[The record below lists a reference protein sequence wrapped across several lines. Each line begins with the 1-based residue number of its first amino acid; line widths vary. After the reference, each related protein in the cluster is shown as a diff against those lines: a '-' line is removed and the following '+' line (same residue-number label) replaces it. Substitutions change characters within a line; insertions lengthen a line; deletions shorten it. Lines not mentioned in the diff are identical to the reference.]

1 MNRSIRDIVHHA
13 EVSEKAIEAYLVRR
27 AKEQGLLCLKYSSAN
42 TTGYPDRLLLLPD
55 GRVVW
60 IEIKTKGKHPNKLQL
75 LRHDELRRHGHT
87 VFVADSK
94 EGIEKILT
102 LNK

>member
-1 MNRSIRDIVHHA
+1 MNKSIKDIVYHA

-27 AKEQGLLCLKYSSAN
+27 AKEEGLLCLKYSSAN

-55 GRVVW
+55 RRVVW

-87 VFVADSK
+87 VYVADSR
-94 EGIEKILT
+94 EQVDEIIEREK
-102 LNK
+102 

>member
-1 MNRSIRDIVHHA
+1 MNRSIKDIVHHA
-13 EVSEKAIEAYLVRR
+13 EVSEKAIEAYLVRQ

-55 GRVVW
+55 RRVVW

-75 LRHDELRRHGHT
+75 LRHDELRRYGHT
-87 VFVADSK
+87 VYVADSR
-94 EGIEKILT
+94 EQVEEIIEKE
-102 LNK
+102 K

>member
-1 MNRSIRDIVHHA
+1 MNKSIKDIVHHA

-27 AKEQGLLCLKYSSAN
+27 VKEQGLLCLKYSSAN

-75 LRHDELRRHGHT
+75 LRHDELRRHGHI
-87 VFVADSK
+87 VYVADSR
-94 EGIEKILT
+94 EEIEKILT
-102 LNK
+102 LSK